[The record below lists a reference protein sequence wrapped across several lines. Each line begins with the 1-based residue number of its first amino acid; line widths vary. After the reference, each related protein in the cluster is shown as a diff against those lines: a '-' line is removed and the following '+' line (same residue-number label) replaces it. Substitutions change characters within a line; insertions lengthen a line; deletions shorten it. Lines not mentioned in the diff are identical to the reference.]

1 MSTNNKIGA
10 IVLAAGFSSR
20 FGGTKLCARLNS
32 GQTVLQQTVTTVQ
45 SIIPQVLLVTRP
57 DIGATITDSSV
68 HIEVFADAG
77 KGMGAS
83 LAFGMRQA
91 LQHYDW
97 DGCLVCLGDMPF
109 IRPETYLAL
118 AEALRPDNIVLPDYG
133 GKTGNPV
140 GFGRIFFTALT
151 GLEGDRGGR
160 DVIRDCSDAA
170 VRITV
175 TDPAIS
181 QDIDTP
187 DDLIRYDQT

>member
-1 MSTNNKIGA
+1 MSANPRIGA

-20 FGGTKLCARLNS
+20 FGGTKLRARLNS
-32 GQTVLQQTVTTVQ
+32 GYTVLQQTVATVQ

-57 DIGATITDSSV
+57 DSGVTITDSSV
-68 HIEVFADAG
+68 YIEAFSDAE

-91 LQHYDW
+91 LQHFDW

-118 AEALRPDNIVLPDYG
+118 AEALGADNIVLPDYG
-133 GKTGNPV
+133 GTTGNPV
-140 GFGRIFFTALT
+140 GFGRVFFTALT
-151 GLEGDRGGR
+151 GLHGDQGGR
-160 DVIRDCSDAA
+160 DVIRDNSDAV

-175 TDPAIS
+175 NDPAIS